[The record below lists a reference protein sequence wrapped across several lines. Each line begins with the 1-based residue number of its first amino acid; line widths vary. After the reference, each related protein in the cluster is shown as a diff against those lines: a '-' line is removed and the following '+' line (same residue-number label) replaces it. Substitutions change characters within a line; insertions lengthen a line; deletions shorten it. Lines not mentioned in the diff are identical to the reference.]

1 MMQLIEIKRLLSRN
15 HCWKNCFLVLAC
27 SLFSTVA
34 YAQQWQVG
42 MSSSGTLIS
51 ASGYQVDSQARP
63 TVVLIGGL
71 DGKPESSQ
79 KVRAEFARYQTRPKS
94 EQSFNLIVI
103 PEANPQSESLQF
115 PPTGRA
121 YSDNPVSF
129 SLWRWLGT
137 HGPDLVLIESESDF
151 ELADALSNSVVAGVG
166 YVPALHL
173 YDEPEELGKIMDEL
187 DNLPISPAHE
197 ILDQRLMRSPTQF
210 AEQLASHYGHD
221 FSWPVYIPGMALIGR
236 MRLGYLADVSE
247 VIAPYLDGTDIEI
260 NSSLVTAGHLVFA
273 EMAERTGRP
282 DYLDLAIGAAEMG
295 FDANGEMLEAMP
307 MHGEMSDAYFMATP
321 LLAKVGKLTGEQK
334 YFDLALRHIHFL
346 ENLVLRDDG
355 LYRHSPLTDAAWG
368 RGNAFPA
375 LGMALTLSDFPEDQA
390 GFAEL
395 LSIYQSHINALVPY
409 QDLDG
414 MWHEVIDYPGS
425 FAEISATA
433 MIATA
438 IRRGISRGWLD
449 ESYQPLVDRAWRAV
463 QMRSSAEG
471 FFVNVCESTNKQDSL
486 DAYLNREALLGPDD
500 RAGGMLMMF
509 ATEMAELP

>member
-1 MMQLIEIKRLLSRN
+1 M
-15 HCWKNCFLVLAC
+15 AC
-27 SLFSTVA
+27 SLWSTPG

-42 MSSSGTLIS
+42 MSSDGTLIS

-71 DGKPESSQ
+71 DGRPESSQ
-79 KVRAEFARYQTRPKS
+79 KVLAEFARYQTRPKS

-103 PEANPQSESLQF
+103 PEANPQAESLQF

-187 DNLPISPAHE
+187 NNLPISPAHE
-197 ILDQRLMRSPTQF
+197 ILDQRLMRSPRQF

-273 EMAERTGRP
+273 EMAERTGNP
-282 DYLDLAIGAAEMG
+282 DYLDLAIEAADMG
-295 FDANGEMLEAMP
+295 FDRNGQMLEAMP

-368 RGNAFPA
+368 TG
-375 LGMALTLSDFPEDQA
+375 
-390 GFAEL
+390 
-395 LSIYQSHINALVPY
+395 
-409 QDLDG
+409 
-414 MWHEVIDYPGS
+414 
-425 FAEISATA
+425 
-433 MIATA
+433 
-438 IRRGISRGWLD
+438 
-449 ESYQPLVDRAWRAV
+449 
-463 QMRSSAEG
+463 
-471 FFVNVCESTNKQDSL
+471 
-486 DAYLNREALLGPDD
+486 
-500 RAGGMLMMF
+500 
-509 ATEMAELP
+509 

>member
-1 MMQLIEIKRLLSRN
+1 MMQLIIMKWLFCRDQVLKKYL
-15 HCWKNCFLVLAC
+15 LVLAC
-27 SLFSTVA
+27 SLFSTVG
-34 YAQQWQVG
+34 YGQQWQVG
-42 MSSSGTLIS
+42 MSSNGTLIT
-51 ASGYQVDSQARP
+51 ASGYQVDTAPRP

-71 DGKPESSQ
+71 DGNPESSQ
-79 KVRAEFARYQTRPKS
+79 KVLAEYSRYQKRPKT
-94 EQSFNLIVI
+94 QQPFNLIVI
-103 PEANPQSESLQF
+103 PTANPQAEQLQF
-115 PPTGRA
+115 PPVGRA
-121 YSDNPVSF
+121 YSDNPVAF

-137 HGPDLVLIESESDF
+137 HGPDLVLIESDSDF

-197 ILDQRLMRSPTQF
+197 ILDQRLLRSPREF
-210 AEQLASHYGHD
+210 AEQLARHYGHD

-236 MRLGYLADVSE
+236 MRLGYLDDVGD
-247 VIAPYLDGTDIEI
+247 VIAPYLNGTDIDI
-260 NSSLVTAGHLVFA
+260 NSALVTAGHLVFA
-273 EMAERTGRP
+273 EMAERTGNP
-282 DYLDLAIGAAEMG
+282 DFLDLAIGAADMG
-295 FDANGEMLEAMP
+295 FDADGEMLEAMP

-321 LLAKVGKLTGEQK
+321 LLVKVGKLTGEQK
-334 YFDLALRHIHFL
+334 YFDLALRHIHFM

-375 LGMALTLSDFPEDQA
+375 LGMALALSDFPEDQA
-390 GFAEL
+390 GFDEL
-395 LSIYQSHINALVPY
+395 LSIYQSHIKALVPY

-449 ESYQPLVDRAWRAV
+449 ESYQPSVEKAWQAV
-463 QMRSSAEG
+463 QMRSSSEG
-471 FFVNVCESTNKQDSL
+471 FFVNVCESTNKQGSL

-500 RAGGMLMMF
+500 RAGGMLMLF

>member
-1 MMQLIEIKRLLSRN
+1 M
-15 HCWKNCFLVLAC
+15 
-27 SLFSTVA
+27 
-34 YAQQWQVG
+34 
-42 MSSSGTLIS
+42 
-51 ASGYQVDSQARP
+51 
-63 TVVLIGGL
+63 
-71 DGKPESSQ
+71 
-79 KVRAEFARYQTRPKS
+79 
-94 EQSFNLIVI
+94 
-103 PEANPQSESLQF
+103 
-115 PPTGRA
+115 
-121 YSDNPVSF
+121 
-129 SLWRWLGT
+129 
-137 HGPDLVLIESESDF
+137 
-151 ELADALSNSVVAGVG
+151 
-166 YVPALHL
+166 
-173 YDEPEELGKIMDEL
+173 
-187 DNLPISPAHE
+187 
-197 ILDQRLMRSPTQF
+197 
-210 AEQLASHYGHD
+210 
-221 FSWPVYIPGMALIGR
+221 
-236 MRLGYLADVSE
+236 
-247 VIAPYLDGTDIEI
+247 
-260 NSSLVTAGHLVFA
+260 
-273 EMAERTGRP
+273 
-282 DYLDLAIGAAEMG
+282 
-295 FDANGEMLEAMP
+295 
-307 MHGEMSDAYFMATP
+307 
-321 LLAKVGKLTGEQK
+321 
-334 YFDLALRHIHFL
+334 ALRHIHFL